1 MESGQWEELLA
12 SGRGPWEPQSW
23 HLLPRA
29 SLVQAL
35 LCCATQGQFLTHAG
49 PQPHVCKE
57 GHWEGC
63 FRRGELSRQQPCSQY
78 LPLARSPGE
87 KRSYGSQAVGTL
99 QVCGDASPRQADS
112 RPVLGT
118 EMTRNS
124 KMPHRPAWG
133 AHSGPWRCGPS
144 MERGPGFALPCP
156 ALSCLEHSPDAEF
169 LRPDARF
176 LHFGP
181 DQSSLWGLL
190 CAL

>member
-1 MESGQWEELLA
+1 MQ
-12 SGRGPWEPQSW
+12 
-23 HLLPRA
+23 PRA
-29 SLVQAL
+29 NSSPMLGLSLTSAKKGTGRD
-35 LCCATQGQFLTHAG
+35 AFGG
-49 PQPHVCKE
+49 
-57 GHWEGC
+57 
-63 FRRGELSRQQPCSQY
+63 GELSWQQPRSQY

-99 QVCGDASPRQADS
+99 QVCRDTSPRQPDS
-112 RPVLGT
+112 RPMLGT

-124 KMPHRPAWG
+124 KMPHHPARG

-144 MERGPGFALPCP
+144 TERGPGFALPSP
-156 ALSCLEHSPDAEF
+156 ALPCLEHSPDAEF

-190 CAL
+190 CAR